1 MRPLALAGE
10 YATSG
15 LGPLPHPLPLRH
27 SLLAGEEKISMSLAV
42 ADGASRRPARGIILP
57 LVFVL
62 CKVEV
67 EGVAICVEG

>member
-10 YATSG
+10 YATSD
-15 LGPLPHPLPLRH
+15 LGPLPLRH

-42 ADGASRRPARGIILP
+42 ADGASRRPTRGIILP